1 MRLGL
6 QHVMGIYV
14 IWKFA
19 QNKTGAQKYLADM
32 AINYQQHFTAS
43 KFYNFP
49 SFPGAVKN
57 IQRQLAQD
65 KHKPLGKYSIL
76 GKIAS
81 KYTANLGYPG
91 YSNAA
96 VSEIFNTFL
105 VPQMFAEVAQG
116 KSSPQDAAR
125 SAQSAMQ
132 AIFKKWKD
140 AKKI

>member
-1 MRLGL
+1 MSTLHL
-6 QHVMGIYV
+6 SD
-14 IWKFA
+14 
-19 QNKTGAQKYLADM
+19 YLVLVAYFVVL
-32 AINYQQHFTAS
+32 IT
-43 KFYNFP
+43 
-49 SFPGAVKN
+49 
-57 IQRQLAQD
+57 
-65 KHKPLGKYSIL
+65 L